1 MPLQL
6 EIVTPK
12 GKALSVEV
20 DEVTAPSIVGEFGV
34 MPGHVPLLTA
44 LRTGLVTYK
53 KGAETK
59 TCAVGSGFAEVLG
72 DKVILLTDEFTEK
85 DGIDPVAVHKELA
98 VVQAEFEKAQSKTD
112 LESGGRN
119 DPELRAL
126 AARMNWLVTELEL
139 YGEPP
144 VATIHFL
151 EENGERTPSD
161 RDPNVYVE
169 EQDAESVAAAEAAAE
184 DAKP

>member
-12 GKALSVEV
+12 GKALAVEC

-34 MPGHVPLLTA
+34 LPGHVPVLA
-44 LRTGLVTYK
+44 GLRTGLVTYK
-53 KGAETK
+53 KGGETK
-59 TCAVGSGFAEVLG
+59 TCAVGAGFAEVLD
-72 DKVILLTDEFTEK
+72 DKVVLLTDEFADKES
-85 DGIDPVAVHKELA
+85 IDPVAVHKELA
-98 VVQAEFEKAQSKTD
+98 TSQAAFEKAQSKAD
-112 LESGGRN
+112 LENGGID

-144 VATIHFL
+144 VAMVRFL
-151 EENGERTPSD
+151 EENGARSASQH
-161 RDPNVYVE
+161 DPDVYVE
-169 EQDAESVAAAEAAAE
+169 AQDAMAAAEE
-184 DAKP
+184 AK